1 MGFSKVSFGEH
12 EVKGHKYIRIFL
24 FSFQYI
30 PNEVSIKPSAKEDD
44 KGNPCFVI
52 DKLVKVI
59 LFGVFMLDT
68 GLQGFCQVAVTTY
81 FAENLCSK
89 QYLNSF
95 FSFSAFTWSA
105 TKTTNKR

>member
-1 MGFSKVSFGEH
+1 MGLSKVSSREH
-12 EVKGHKYIRIFL
+12 EVKGYKYVRIFL

-59 LFGVFMLDT
+59 LFGVSMLDT
-68 GLQGFCQVAVTTY
+68 GLQGF
-81 FAENLCSK
+81 FKL
-89 QYLNSF
+89 L
-95 FSFSAFTWSA
+95 
-105 TKTTNKR
+105 